1 MNKYLN
7 DNVILGDSLEFFGGM
22 NYPSQGGGGNL
33 ARGSQ
38 GGYLGVA
45 WG

>member
-7 DNVILGDSLEFFGGM
+7 DNLILGDSLEFFFGGM
-22 NYPSQGGGGNL
+22 NYTSQGGVNL
-33 ARGSQ
+33 AGGSQ

>member
-7 DNVILGDSLEFFGGM
+7 DNLILGDSLEFFGGM
-22 NYPSQGGGGNL
+22 NYTSQGGGKL
-33 ARGSQ
+33 AGGSQ